1 MKKLPVGARN
11 RNANETGFDE
21 FGNKIKV
28 LSQVL
33 DQVADLKNQYIK
45 ERDAKMME
53 GLNVDVERLSYEMG
67 GVYYPKLRALMSS
80 TSMSEDNVTL
90 MGNIIFQDMRVSEW
104 VMIKACMER

>member
-1 MKKLPVGARN
+1 MTDLFLP
-11 RNANETGFDE
+11 
-21 FGNKIKV
+21 
-28 LSQVL
+28 QVL

-53 GLNVDVERLSYEMG
+53 GLNVDVERLSYEVG

-104 VMIKACMER
+104 VMMKACMER